1 MKYKV
6 RHWITVDM
14 IAEEVIDGDGVDLKT
29 NNLGKHEEPSDK
41 ATYIVSDYVK
51 VKRRTIEDYDEKLN
65 DSDKERIS
73 NKWY

>member
-14 IAEEVIDGDGVDLKT
+14 IAEEIIDEDGVDLKT
-29 NNLGKHEEPSDK
+29 NNLGKHEEPSEK
-41 ATYIVSDYVK
+41 ATYIVSDYIK

-65 DSDKERIS
+65 DSSKERTS
-73 NKWY
+73 NK

>member
-1 MKYKV
+1 
-6 RHWITVDM
+6 M

-51 VKRRTIEDYDEKLN
+51 VKRRTIEHYDEKLN
-65 DSDKERIS
+65 DSNKERIS

>member
-14 IAEEVIDGDGVDLKT
+14 IAEEIIDGDGVDLKT
-29 NNLGKHEEPSDK
+29 NNLGKHEEPSEK
-41 ATYIVSDYVK
+41 ATYIVSDYIK
-51 VKRRTIEDYDEKLN
+51 VKRRTIEDYDEKSN

-73 NKWY
+73 D

>member
-1 MKYKV
+1 MKYLV

-14 IAEEVIDGDGVDLKT
+14 IAEEVIDGENVDLKT
-29 NNLGKHEEPSDK
+29 NNIGKHEEPSDK

-65 DSDKERIS
+65 DSSKERTS

>member
-1 MKYKV
+1 MKYLV

-14 IAEEVIDGDGVDLKT
+14 IAEEVIDGDNVDLKT
-29 NNLGKHEEPSDK
+29 NNIGKHEEPSDK

-65 DSDKERIS
+65 DSSKERTS
-73 NKWY
+73 NK